1 MFPHCVRRASHV
13 DALTN
18 GWENCTPSQGRHV
31 GAVPVQGLKFK
42 AIVYKLQTPNYNV
55 KGAAHGGKNF
65 VRQARL

>member
-13 DALTN
+13 DAPTN
-18 GWENCTPSQGRHV
+18 GWEAGETCR
-31 GAVPVQGLKFK
+31 AVPVQWLKFK

-55 KGAAHGGKNF
+55 KGTAHGGKNF